1 MVDLDT
7 KKNDH
12 EYVDNPTPTTA
23 FCAVL
28 ASIFVITIALIIVF
42 WALMQ

>member
-7 KKNDH
+7 KREE
-12 EYVDNPTPTTA
+12 EYVDNPPPTTA

-28 ASIFVITIALIIVF
+28 ASIFVISVALIIVF
-42 WALMQ
+42 WALIH

>member
-7 KKNDH
+7 KKTE

-28 ASIFVITIALIIVF
+28 ASIFVITITLIIVF